1 VLCKFFGAQNKK
13 TKTQMV
19 NKIAE
24 AIKGA
29 PGKYISELCLE
40 N

>member
-1 VLCKFFGAQNKK
+1 LICKFFGAQNKK
-13 TKTQMV
+13 TETQIA
-19 NKIAE
+19 NRTAE

-29 PGKYISELCLE
+29 PGKYISELRLE